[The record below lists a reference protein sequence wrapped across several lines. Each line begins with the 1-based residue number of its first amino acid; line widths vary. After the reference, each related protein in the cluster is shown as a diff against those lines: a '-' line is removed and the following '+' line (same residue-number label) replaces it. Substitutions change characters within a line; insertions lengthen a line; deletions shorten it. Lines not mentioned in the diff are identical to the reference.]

1 MFAPGVYIT
10 KIKTYF
16 LDDGDPSSVGPLD
29 CRPYYPIC
37 KSGFKYIHSSI
48 IQSIVNPSTSLSIS
62 SFTYLSIQPSIYPS
76 TWAFCNICGITR
88 FTYLCVSI
96 DIYMPTYNHDFQS
109 QKLRQLYIFVYIC
122 SCLDGVVHD
131 GFVLSINIYM
141 YIINKRRL

>member
-1 MFAPGVYIT
+1 MMGTPLV
-10 KIKTYF
+10 
-16 LDDGDPSSVGPLD
+16 LGPWTAAHII
-29 CRPYYPIC
+29 PYVNPDLS
-37 KSGFKYIHSSI
+37 KSIHVQIHLSI
-48 IQSIVNPSTSLSIS
+48 IQPIVNPSTFLSIS
-62 SFTYLSIQPSIYPS
+62 SFTYLSTQPSVYPS

-96 DIYMPTYNHDFQS
+96 DIYRPTYNHDFQS
-109 QKLRQLYIFVYIC
+109 QKLCQLYIFVYIC